1 MKKIRK
7 IKIKGKIIEAEVC
20 DDVFSRARGLM
31 FRRKSKPLLFIFN
44 EPARQSIH
52 SFFCPTF
59 KAIWINKNKIIDE
72 KIIKPFSLSVK
83 PKRSFTHLVEIPLK
97 DNNKKTRFFVDNRKI

>member
-7 IKIKGKIIEAEVC
+7 IEIKGKIIEVEVC
-20 DDVFSRARGLM
+20 DNTFSRARGLM

-52 SFFCPTF
+52 SFFCKPF
-59 KAIWINKNKIIDE
+59 RAIWLNKNKIIDE
-72 KIIKPFSLSVK
+72 KIVKPFSLSVK
-83 PKRSFTHLVEIPLK
+83 PKEAFTHLVEIPLE
-97 DNNKKTRFFVDNRKI
+97 NNNRDG